1 MIYILD
7 TNTCIF
13 WLKNAGNVRNQVNA
27 HSADKITT
35 SIVSVAELYYG
46 VENSDEARKEK
57 NLSKLEE
64 LIGEIGYVEL
74 SLTAAK
80 HFGEHK
86 ARLRKLGQPI
96 ADLDLMIA
104 SIALSEEAVLVT
116 DNLKHF
122 ERITGLRLE
131 NWK

>member
-1 MIYILD
+1 MTYILD

-13 WLKNAGNVRNQVNA
+13 WLKNTGNVREQVNA
-27 HSADKITT
+27 HSEDRITT
-35 SIVSVAELYYG
+35 NIVSVAELYYG
-46 VENSDEARKEK
+46 VENSAEAYRAK
-57 NLSKLEE
+57 NRAKLED
-64 LIGEIGYVEL
+64 LIAEIDYVEF
-74 SLTAAK
+74 SVVAAK
-80 HFGEHK
+80 HFGAHK
-86 ARLRKLGQPI
+86 ARLRKLGQAV

-122 ERITGLRLE
+122 ERIIGLRLE